1 MRIGLLAPRP
11 QQLRANEV
19 LARLRQLGWRQ
30 GDNLEVEQRIGETP
44 DSLEQHAAE
53 LVRLRVDVIVT
64 FLTPA
69 ALAARRATSSVP
81 IVMAGAA
88 VDPVTSGLVK
98 SFAAPGGNVTGLIV
112 PGTHLASKSLE
123 LIGELRR
130 PTRRVGVLANGTDP
144 FTPALIDALTDAAQ
158 ALDIQL
164 STITVRSQDE
174 YAAAFSTWRGNR
186 IDAVFVQPSLAVDQ
200 AAAFALSHR
209 LASFSF
215 VRGFAASGGLLS
227 YAANA
232 SELVQRSADYVDRIL
247 RGTDPARLPVEQA
260 KSYDLTLNL
269 RTAKALDI
277 SVPKLLMLRVTEL
290 IE

>member
-1 MRIGLLAPRP
+1 M
-11 QQLRANEV
+11 
-19 LARLRQLGWRQ
+19 
-30 GDNLEVEQRIGETP
+30 
-44 DSLEQHAAE
+44 
-53 LVRLRVDVIVT
+53 
-64 FLTPA
+64 
-69 ALAARRATSSVP
+69 
-81 IVMAGAA
+81 
-88 VDPVTSGLVK
+88 
-98 SFAAPGGNVTGLIV
+98 
-112 PGTHLASKSLE
+112 
-123 LIGELRR
+123 
-130 PTRRVGVLANGTDP
+130 
-144 FTPALIDALTDAAQ
+144 IDALTDAAQ

-174 YAAAFSTWRGNR
+174 YAAAFSTWRANR